1 MRSTDQCER
10 FVLRDHSAMLVVHQA
25 QSSPIQPVVP
35 RPEVRRS
42 CDRSKLTRLTTDV
55 TIITLATGQRV
66 ALARVLAKDRAIWL
80 MDEPFGALDGQ
91 TRSLMQEPLLEIW
104 QQSHKTLLFI
114 TRDIDAPILLGD
126 VSTS

>member
-1 MRSTDQCER
+1 
-10 FVLRDHSAMLVVHQA
+10 MLFVHQA
-25 QSSPIQPVVP
+25 QSSPIQLVVP